1 MRIIMA
7 ALALTI
13 AVSARAA
20 APAVPKITKEQATKT
35 ALERAPG
42 GKVESME
49 LEDEGGKSVW
59 SFDLRV
65 GKTIREIQV
74 DSATGA
80 IVSDKVET
88 PKQERDEK
96 AQDAALDKA
105 EKIALARVKG
115 TVLERHTE
123 KEKGAARYE
132 FLVQATDGRKLVVEV
147 DNKTRK
153 VVSVKT
159 GEQKKKEEPGEEK
172 PD

>member
-1 MRIIMA
+1 MKNILVVLLLTWTGA
-7 ALALTI
+7 AGA
-13 AVSARAA
+13 AQPA
-20 APAVPKITKEQATKT
+20 APKIDKDQATKT

-42 GKVESME
+42 GKIESME

-74 DSATGA
+74 DSETGA

-88 PKQERDEK
+88 PKQEKDEK
-96 AQDAALDKA
+96 AQDALLDKA
-105 EKIALARVKG
+105 EKIALVRVKG

-123 KEKGAARYE
+123 KEKGATRCE
-132 FLVQATDGRKLVVEV
+132 FLIQAKDGRKLVVEV
-147 DNKTRK
+147 DSKTNKI
-153 VVSVKT
+153 VSVKT
-159 GEQKKKEEPGEEK
+159 GEQKKKEEAGEK